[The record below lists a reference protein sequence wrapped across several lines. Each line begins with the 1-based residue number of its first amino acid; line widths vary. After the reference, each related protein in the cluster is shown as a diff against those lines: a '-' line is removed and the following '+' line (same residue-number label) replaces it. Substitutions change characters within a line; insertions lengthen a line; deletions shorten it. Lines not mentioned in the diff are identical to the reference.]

1 MKWIIW
7 GIVVYFLTACS
18 NTNYYKHPV
27 EKNNNA
33 LSSIIGSK
41 IDSGNVFLA
50 DKITYINIVDGFPVK
65 WMHNKFDKVIYIKP
79 GVHDVRLVNTHG
91 LSSSFVNLQ
100 LLMIKGEKYIGKSK
114 IVDVVTVKFWIENS
128 KGNMVTEKLVS
139 GRRRE
144 SSPIIL

>member
-1 MKWIIW
+1 
-7 GIVVYFLTACS
+7 
-18 NTNYYKHPV
+18 
-27 EKNNNA
+27 
-33 LSSIIGSK
+33 
-41 IDSGNVFLA
+41 
-50 DKITYINIVDGFPVK
+50 
-65 WMHNKFDKVIYIKP
+65 MHNKFDKVIYIKP